1 MKKILRV
8 ILYIALSILTLWGM
22 YMRWL
27 NIDGVSSLWEG
38 YNFGY
43 IFLGLNG
50 AVLCLMATV
59 C

>member
-1 MKKILRV
+1 MKKFLRL
-8 ILYIALSILTLWGM
+8 ILYIALSILALWVM
-22 YMRWL
+22 YMRWF

-50 AVLCLMATV
+50 DMRLVMV
-59 C
+59 